1 MLISYYIR
9 NIRKKIELTK
19 PQYQSIYVIMEQEL
33 NYEYIISTIRGILS
47 EETKKVRRED
57 YNKVQFKMD
66 EFENQLI
73 ETIRELRKLDD
84 SIPEGLKTISSG
96 RMKNL
101 SILLSNAHNTIKQL
115 KSKVRE
121 HKKIAYLPTQVE
133 EKKEKK

>member
-1 MLISYYIR
+1 
-9 NIRKKIELTK
+9 
-19 PQYQSIYVIMEQEL
+19 MEQEL
-33 NYEYIISTIRGILS
+33 NHEYIISTIRGILS
-47 EETKKVRRED
+47 EETKKVRREE

-101 SILLSNAHNTIKQL
+101 SIALSNAHNTIKQL
-115 KSKVRE
+115 KNKVRE
-121 HKKIAYLPTQVE
+121 HKKMANPPTQVE
-133 EKKEKK
+133 ENKDKK